1 GIQKSLSLDGRN
13 AQVSETLYEH
23 MLLHNN
29 GLTTEHVTSDH
40 FDFGFDIGVH
50 PKRIRHADQTTKS
63 GESSIEEETAG
74 ARNILDCGTHL
85 RSDVFC

>member
-40 FDFGFDIGVH
+40 LDFGFDTSPVVSRTSDAAIGFAEV
-50 PKRIRHADQTTKS
+50 
-63 GESSIEEETAG
+63 
-74 ARNILDCGTHL
+74 LD
-85 RSDVFC
+85 